1 MSEPDD
7 PRWLDDVSDELRQ
20 EVPVRAAWRAR
31 LLDDV
36 ARARRPVAGDDFDDR
51 DDDAIPRVAASAPHR
66 APRARDRGI
75 VLRPLTGIAA
85 AAVFVALGAGATL
98 ATLSWRA
105 RTLPDTRA
113 IAGGTPDTATSA
125 APVASNASNVSN
137 VSASDRQVVRFELAA
152 PTASRVALV
161 GSFNE
166 WNPVATPLRR
176 DPSTGKWIVSLRL
189 PPGRHV
195 YAFVV
200 DGDVTADPTAPRA
213 ADDDFGS
220 ANSVLLV
227 AGRAS

>member
-1 MSEPDD
+1 MSEPDN
-7 PRWLDDVSDELRQ
+7 PRWLDDVGDELRH

-36 ARARRPVAGDDFDDR
+36 ARARRPITGDDFDDR
-51 DDDAIPRVAASAPHR
+51 DDDVELDAATAAPLGNR
-66 APRARDRGI
+66 RTRARRI

-85 AAVFVALGAGATL
+85 AVAFVALGAGAMF
-98 ATLSWRA
+98 AALSWRSQSPGDA
-105 RTLPDTRA
+105 STTLVSA
-113 IAGGTPDTATSA
+113 ATPD
-125 APVASNASNVSN
+125 
-137 VSASDRQVVRFELAA
+137 REVVRFELAA
-152 PTASRVALV
+152 PTASRVTLV

-176 DPSTGKWIVSLRL
+176 DPSSGKWMVSLRL

-200 DGDVTADPTAPRA
+200 DGDVTADPTAPRT

-227 AGRAS
+227 GGRSS